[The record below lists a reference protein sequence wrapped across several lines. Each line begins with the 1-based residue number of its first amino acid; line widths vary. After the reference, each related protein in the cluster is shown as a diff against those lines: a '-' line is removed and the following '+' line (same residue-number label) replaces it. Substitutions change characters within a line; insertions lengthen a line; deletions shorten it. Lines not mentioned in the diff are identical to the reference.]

1 VLDYMIT
8 PNAVPRTVSPAEPS
22 VVTLMI
28 TVTNKTGAEVPVQRL
43 TFTIQAG
50 DGPANLT
57 DADHLADIKPAA
69 GSGTQWDF
77 FRGGDG
83 DGRFFAYPN
92 PPHTGLAAGQ
102 SVAFVLSQV
111 TVNQAIGH
119 AEIGVRESDAA
130 SLGETVLTIAK
141 QEPGLAITELLAS
154 PVQITPG
161 QTSALV
167 WRTTG
172 ASTCTM
178 TTERGTQPVDRRGSM
193 HVSPQETT
201 VYTLS
206 AEGDGRTKI
215 QQVIVTVAT
224 VKIHSFSANPRNLA
238 QGDETT
244 FAWETTGA
252 ASCTLDPGGIAL
264 EPPAAGKL
272 TLPVEESAFYTLT
285 ATGFGRE
292 MPLSRSVTVM
302 PVELTRFGAAPQM
315 APAGGEVTLSWDAK
329 WASGFYLDPPGQAL
343 DRRTSSLTVR
353 PARTTTYKL
362 AARGLQGRS
371 AEVTVSAGPA
381 IAAIGLTT
389 SPDDPRVMVVAWEV
403 VHAGTDVTV
412 QLDGMSPSPP
422 QQVSASGNRIL
433 PVPCTFLL
441 TVGRGGDTTT
451 ATLVVPGPLVVY
463 IPQVAGPL
471 MLKSLQLTGPAGIGA
486 EGSTVTTSWQAQ
498 GLVRGQ
504 IRDEHSSRE
513 LKNPSGQAELRLG
526 QRVAGRPL
534 WQGDIFA
541 SLPVP
546 VPPPHEQAHPEV
558 GMRWTITQGSR

>member
-1 VLDYMIT
+1 MLDYKIT

-28 TVTNKTGAEVPVQRL
+28 TVTNKTGDAVPVQRL

-50 DGPANLT
+50 DGPADLT
-57 DADHLADIKPAA
+57 DTEHLADIKPAA
-69 GSGTQWDF
+69 GSGTPWEF

-92 PPHTGLAAGQ
+92 PPHAGLAAGE

-119 AEIGVRESDAA
+119 AGIGVRESDAA
-130 SLGETVLTIAK
+130 SLGETFLSIAK
-141 QEPGLAITELLAS
+141 EEPGLAITEFLAG
-154 PVQITPG
+154 PVQIIPG
-161 QTSALV
+161 QTSVLTWNTV
-167 WRTTG
+167 G

-178 TTERGTQPVDRRGSM
+178 TTERGTQPVDRWGSM
-193 HVSPQETT
+193 LVSPQETT
-201 VYTLS
+201 VYALS

-224 VKIHSFSANPRNLA
+224 VKIHSFSATPRNLA

-272 TLPVEESAFYTLT
+272 TLPVEVSGFYTLT

-292 MPLSRSVTVM
+292 MPLTRSVTVM
-302 PVELTRFGAAPQM
+302 PVELTRFGATPQM
-315 APAGGEVTLSWDAK
+315 APAGGEVTLSWDAR
-329 WASGFYLDPPGQAL
+329 WASRFYIEPPGQAL

-353 PARTTTYKL
+353 PTRTTTYKL
-362 AARGLQGRS
+362 TARGLEERTK
-371 AEVTVSAGPA
+371 EVTVSAGAA

-389 SPDDPRVMVVAWEV
+389 SPDDPNVMVVAWEV
-403 VHAGTDVTV
+403 VHAGTDLTV
-412 QLDGMSPSPP
+412 QLGGTSSSAPGPP
-422 QQVSASGNRIL
+422 QQVAPSGNRIL
-433 PVPCTFLL
+433 TLPCTFML
-441 TVGRGGDTTT
+441 TIGRGDVTTT
-451 ATLVVPGPLVVY
+451 ATLVVPGPLVMYV
-463 IPQVAGPL
+463 PRVAGPL
-471 MLKSLQLTGPAGIGA
+471 MLNSLQLTGPAGIGA

-504 IRDEHSSRE
+504 FRDEHGSRE
-513 LKNPSGQAELRLG
+513 LRNPAGQAELRLG
-526 QRVAGRPL
+526 RRVVGQPVWR
-534 WQGDIFA
+534 GDIFV
-541 SLPVP
+541 SMPVP
-546 VPPPHEQAHPEV
+546 IPPPHEQAHPEV
-558 GMRWTITQGSR
+558 GMRWTIS

>member
-1 VLDYMIT
+1 MLDYKIT

-28 TVTNKTGAEVPVQRL
+28 TVTNKTGAAVPVQRL

-57 DADHLADIKPAA
+57 DVDHLADIKPAA
-69 GSGTQWDF
+69 GSGTPWDF

-92 PPHTGLAAGQ
+92 PPHTGPAAGE

-111 TVNQAIGH
+111 TVNQATGH
-119 AEIGVRESDAA
+119 AEIGVQESEAA
-130 SLGETVLTIAK
+130 SLGETTLTIAK
-141 QEPGLAITELLAS
+141 EEPGVAITEFLAG
-154 PVQITPG
+154 PVQIIPG
-161 QTSALV
+161 QTSMLAWSTV
-167 WRTTG
+167 G

-178 TTERGTQPVDRRGSM
+178 TTERGTQPVDRWGSM

-215 QQVIVTVAT
+215 QQVIMTVAT
-224 VKIHSFSANPRNLA
+224 VKIHSFSATPRNLA

-272 TLPVEESAFYTLT
+272 TLPVEVSAFFTLT
-285 ATGFGRE
+285 AAGFGRE
-292 MPLSRSVTVM
+292 MPLTRSVTVM

-329 WASGFYLDPPGQAL
+329 WATGFRLDPPGQAL

-362 AARGLQGRS
+362 TARGLEEPT
-371 AEVTVSAGPA
+371 AEVTVSAGAA

-389 SPDDPRVMVVAWEV
+389 SPDDPKVMVVAWEV
-403 VHAGTDVTV
+403 VHTGVSLTV
-412 QLDGMSPSPP
+412 QLDGLPSSPPRQVSPS
-422 QQVSASGNRIL
+422 GNMIL
-433 PVPCTFLL
+433 PLPHTFVL
-441 TVGRGGDTTT
+441 TARGGGVTTT
-451 ATLVVPGPLVVY
+451 VTLVVPGPLVMYV
-463 IPQVAGPL
+463 PQVAGPL
-471 MLKSLQLTGPAGIGA
+471 MLKSLQLTGPAGLSA

-504 IRDEHSSRE
+504 VRDEHSSRE
-513 LKNPSGQAELRLG
+513 LRIPAGQAELRLG
-526 QRVAGRPL
+526 RRVADQPV
-534 WQGDIFA
+534 WQGDIFV
-541 SLPVP
+541 SMPVP

-558 GMRWTITQGSR
+558 GMRWTIT